1 MDNDSSMVAE
11 DTSSLR
17 WAGCLPLVRR
27 WEPHRTAFGSE
38 LQDSKVT
45 ACSRLP
51 GGPLNPLS

>member
-1 MDNDSSMVAE
+1 MMAE